1 MPNPF
6 GAAFLLA
13 VEAQRVIELRLVRI
27 AWGGAE
33 AQAEMVS
40 MVGEKIVAAMEA
52 ANTLL
57 AGGTHCQVVARY
69 RELVAANARRLS
81 A

>member
-1 MPNPF
+1 MLNPF
-6 GAAFLLA
+6 CAALLLA
-13 VEAQRVIELRLVRI
+13 MEAQRVIELRLVRI

-40 MVGEKIVAAMEA
+40 MVGEKVVAAMEA
-52 ANTLL
+52 ANTLM
-57 AGGTHCQVVARY
+57 AGGTHGQVIARY
-69 RELVAANARRLS
+69 RELVADNTRRLS